1 MAANPAMVPPPLRL
15 GDAYQPGVGQFDEMR
30 ASDGG
35 LRPHWQYLIEAL
47 RELGPEGI
55 DSRWQEARRLVRD
68 NGVTYNIYG
77 DPQGMS
83 RPWELDPLPLL
94 IRGEEWASLERGLIQ
109 RAELL
114 NAILLDLYGS
124 RTLIEKGLLPAEL
137 IDGFPGYLLP
147 CHGAPM
153 ADDRPLVLYAA
164 DLTRDASGAWRVLGD
179 RAQSPSGSGYALE
192 NRVVLSRVMPSL
204 FRDSH
209 VHRLAGFYRSVRRAM
224 TRIAPRHG
232 DHARV
237 AVLTP
242 GPRNEAYFEHA
253 YLANYLGFNLVQGS
267 DLSVRDGALWLR
279 TLGRLERIDALLRR
293 VDDVNCD
300 PLELNEGSLLGVP
313 GLLQAVRTGNLGVAN
328 ALGSG
333 VLEHPGLTAF
343 LPALCEHLLGE
354 SLLLPHLR
362 TWWCGQREARD
373 FVIANLEGLVIKP
386 AGNPVGQRCLFGAK
400 LDAAQRDTLIAAIRR
415 EPHRYVAQE
424 EVQPSTAPA
433 YIQGALEPRPFVLRS
448 FLVGEQEGYAVMP
461 GGLSRIALDPET
473 PMISNQLG
481 GLGKDT
487 WVLAS
492 EPERQETLIVSP
504 DAKAPAVVQENEVSS
519 RVADNLFWIGRYAER
534 AEGLVRLL
542 RIVIIQ
548 ISERSSLAD
557 ETDADGCLRLLL
569 AALTRQTQSFPGFV
583 GEGAAERLAQPVPE
597 VLSLISDQTRAGTL
611 PQTLQA
617 LGQAAWS
624 VRERLSNDTW
634 RVTNDIERRQR
645 LLTQAP
651 PRGLGRALDLLDPL
665 ITSLVAF
672 SALTHENMTHNE
684 GWHFLEAGR
693 RLERGLHT
701 ASLLRSTLISVSP
714 DFGESILVEAVLGVT
729 DSLITYRRRYQAGTR
744 VGAMLDLVL
753 QDETNPRALAY
764 QIARLSQLVDEMP
777 GDSLSTR
784 RTPAQRILLRLLAE
798 LRLAELDLL
807 ARPSEGGLRREA
819 LEGLLASVETSIS
832 ALSDAITAQYFR
844 HEEQPHHLIGQR
856 SQASGQGALGVRTTA
871 FGAAERGANG
881 GRATALGAPGLGATG
896 AGAGGCLPG
905 EAR

>member
-1 MAANPAMVPPPLRL
+1 MAANRADVAPASVPL
-15 GDAYQPGVGQFDEMR
+15 GDRYQPGLGQFDEMR
-30 ASDGG
+30 TSDGG
-35 LRPHWQYLIEAL
+35 LRPHWQYLIDAL

-68 NGVTYNIYG
+68 NGVTYNVYG

-94 IRGEEWASLERGLIQ
+94 IRGEEWAVLERGLIQ

-124 RTLIEKGLLPAEL
+124 RSLIEKGLLPAEL

-153 ADDRPLVLYAA
+153 ADDRPLVLYGA
-164 DLTRDASGAWRVLGD
+164 DLTRDASGAWRVIGD
-179 RAQSPSGSGYALE
+179 RTQSPSGSGYALE

-224 TRIAPRHG
+224 TRIAPRHS
-232 DHARV
+232 DHVRV

-293 VDDVNCD
+293 VDDINCD
-300 PLELNEGSLLGVP
+300 PLELNENSLLGVP
-313 GLLQAVRTGNLGVAN
+313 GLLQAVRAGNLGIAN

-333 VLEHPGLTAF
+333 ALEHPGLTAF

-354 SLLLPHLR
+354 SLLLPHLQ

-373 FVIANLEGLVIKP
+373 FVIANLDNLVIKP
-386 AGNPVGQRCLFGAK
+386 AGSRVGQRCLFGGK
-400 LDAAQRDTLIAAIRR
+400 LNPKQRDELIAAIRR

-433 YIQGALEPRPFVLRS
+433 YINGSLEPRPFVLRS
-448 FLVGEQEGYAVMP
+448 FLVSEQEGYAVMP
-461 GGLSRIALDPET
+461 GGLSRIALEPDT

-492 EPERQETLIVSP
+492 EPERQETLIASS
-504 DAKAPAVVQENEVSS
+504 DAKAPAVVTMVAQESEVSS

-548 ISERSSLAD
+548 ITERTSLAD
-557 ETDADGCLRLLL
+557 ERDADCCLHLLL
-569 AALTRQTQSFPGFV
+569 AALTHQSQTFPGFI
-583 GEGAAERLAQPVPE
+583 GEDAADLLAQPVPE
-597 VLSLISDQTRAGTL
+597 VLSLISDQKRAGAL
-611 PQTLQA
+611 PQTLQS

-701 ASLLRSTLISVSP
+701 ASLIRSTLVSVSP
-714 DFGESILVEAVLGVT
+714 DSGESILVEAVLSVT

-753 QDETNPRALAY
+753 QDEANPRSLAY

-777 GDSLSTR
+777 GNGLLTR
-784 RTPAQRILLRLLAE
+784 RTPAQRILMRVLTE
-798 LRLAELDLL
+798 LRLAELDAL
-807 ARPSEGGLRREA
+807 ARPSDGNLKRNA
-819 LEGLLASVETSIS
+819 LDQLLASVETAIA

-856 SQASGQGALGVRTTA
+856 STADASRVTA
-871 FGAAERGANG
+871 TEAAAIARGG
-881 GRATALGAPGLGATG
+881 W
-896 AGAGGCLPG
+896 
-905 EAR
+905 